1 MAKHQK
7 ELGRT
12 GYVSLHDCSFL
23 GLIVVFLKCL
33 WLLLAFFYDRDGAA
47 VNFGV
52 DKGVGV
58 RMIRALGR
66 PIVNHHC
73 AGTLLFEEK

>member
-1 MAKHQK
+1 MITLCTFLWSTFDWAV
-7 ELGRT
+7 ELTYVRT
-12 GYVSLHDCSFL
+12 T
-23 GLIVVFLKCL
+23 LICILFH
-33 WLLLAFFYDRDGAA
+33 RDGAA

-58 RMIRALGR
+58 RMVKALGR

-73 AGTLLFEEK
+73 AGNSF